1 MKGFK
6 AYDIRGVYNK
16 DFDRV
21 NAYKIGFYLPQ
32 LLNTD
37 KVLVGRDAR
46 LSSPEIHDY
55 LIKGIIDAG
64 ADAYDAGLATTP
76 MIYFGTA
83 HANFDASVMITASH
97 NPAEYNGMKISKT
110 NALPVGY
117 DSGLSDLEQMVKE
130 KVHVTKKRGSIKNID
145 LKTPYLEFLQSYV
158 PEWDGLNMVI
168 DCSNGMAGLF
178 ARDIFGDKPHY
189 IYEEIDG
196 AFPNHEPNP
205 LIQDNV
211 ADLKKEV
218 KAKNADAGVIF
229 DGDGDRVMFVDEKG
243 EFISPDLLI
252 ALLGH
257 YFLEEKGQKGRVLQ
271 DIRTSQAVKNYIE
284 NLGGE
289 MHMWRVG
296 RAYAAL
302 KLREIDGVFG
312 GELAGH
318 YYFRDFFYSDSGML
332 AAILIMR
339 ILKQKKEE
347 GFTFSQLV
355 EKIKAFENSG
365 EINFKIEQKKEAMD
379 KVKDYFVNQN
389 EPSAFYDFDGYRIE
403 YPDWWFNIRPSNTE
417 PYLRLL
423 VEATSTEL
431 LEEKTQEIKN
441 ILKPFEK

>member
-1 MKGFK
+1 MRGFK

-21 NAYKIGFYLPQ
+21 NAYKIGFFLPQ

-46 LSSPEIHDY
+46 ISSPEIHNY

-97 NPAEYNGMKISKT
+97 NPAKYNGMKISRT

-117 DSGLSDLEQMVKE
+117 DSGLSELEQMVKE
-130 KVHVTKKRGSIKNID
+130 KTYITKEPGSVKNID

-158 PEWDGLNMVI
+158 SDWDGLNMVI

-178 ARDIFGDKPHY
+178 ARDIFGDNPHY

-205 LIQDNV
+205 LIQANV
-211 ADLKKEV
+211 KDLKKAV
-218 KAKNADAGVIF
+218 KAKSADAGIIF

-257 YFLEEKGQKGRVLQ
+257 YFLEEKGQKGKVLQ
-271 DIRTSQAVKNYIE
+271 DIRTSRSVKSYLE
-284 NLGGE
+284 NMGGDV
-289 MHMWRVG
+289 HMWRVG

-302 KLREIDGVFG
+302 KLREIDGIFG

-318 YYFRDFFYSDSGML
+318 YYFRDFFYSDSGLL

-339 ILKQKKEE
+339 ILKQKKAD
-347 GFTFSQLV
+347 GYTFSQLI
-355 EKIKAFENSG
+355 EKIKTFESSG
-365 EINFKIEQKKEAMD
+365 EINFKIENKQDAINAVVDHFK
-379 KVKDYFVNQN
+379 N
-389 EPSAFYDFDGYRIE
+389 EEQPQSVYDFDGYRIE

-423 VEATSTEL
+423 VEAKSTEL
-431 LEEKTQEIKN
+431 LDKKTHKIKA
-441 ILKPFEK
+441 LLEPFEA